1 MSIKSISVIWV
12 LYSIV
17 SILYFQRSMKY
28 AGFIHDFVL
37 FLEMTNK
44 CDLLIVLTDFAPD
57 EDLGL
62 KYLHHYINKMQC
74 PFRY

>member
-1 MSIKSISVIWV
+1 
-12 LYSIV
+12 
-17 SILYFQRSMKY
+17 MKY